1 MTIQSLLNFFSRF
14 RHYDEQIRRYFLT
27 NVALGFTIDGVY
39 AVLLNLYLLRLGY
52 DARFIGQVNSIALL
66 CFAAMSL
73 PAGIFGS
80 RWTSSRMLKF
90 GSACVLIGT
99 LLLPLGEFSPPA
111 WRELWYIVT
120 YASILSGF
128 SLYFVNAAPF
138 LMSAVEDGEQN
149 RAFAMQNALMASAA
163 FLGSLLAGS
172 LPELIVNFVGYSLDE
187 PEPYRYTLLCVALI
201 AFMSFVTS
209 LGIKEPKRKKE
220 EAAKSDSPKPSR
232 FGFSAAVVMV
242 IAIMSLVRFLQ
253 VAGVGTVSVYY
264 NVYMDTQLEMS
275 PSLIGWVAGL
285 ARLLAVP
292 LVLIAPRLVQ
302 RSSTARVALWASF
315 ATTLGLLPMALLP
328 NAAAASFAL
337 VSILSLTSLRFTAFI
352 VYIMTLVPARQQA
365 VMAGAGETAAGF
377 SFALM
382 ALSGGYIITGYGY
395 RELFL
400 LGFALSGLGTLIFGL
415 YLRREKAQ
423 RMLVIESQGAD

>member
-14 RHYDEQIRRYFLT
+14 RQYDGQIRRYFLT

-201 AFMSFVTS
+201 A
-209 LGIKEPKRKKE
+209 
-220 EAAKSDSPKPSR
+220 
-232 FGFSAAVVMV
+232 
-242 IAIMSLVRFLQ
+242 IMSLVRFLQ

-382 ALSGGYIITGYGY
+382 AFSGGYIITGYGY

-415 YLRREKAQ
+415 YLRRENAQ